1 MDTPQINV
9 VRNRDAFRANIQDA
23 HAGRL
28 GDPLAWGFDM
38 ATWGSG
44 NAQAQHIIPF
54 SVANSDSIRS
64 LFGTLRTATMGAAG
78 GPFVFDIN
86 DAQNG
91 VFLPTSDTAAQ
102 AAHARDESINAAGQ
116 LVLIRCGA
124 WITWNCCWPAST
136 IRTRRAYA
144 G

>member
-1 MDTPQINV
+1 MANTTPAVNLDPNFTKNSTYPKIAQ
-9 VRNRDAFRANIQDA
+9 RA
-23 HAGRL
+23 
-28 GDPLAWGFDM
+28 
-38 ATWGSG
+38 
-44 NAQAQHIIPF
+44 
-54 SVANSDSIRS
+54 
-64 LFGTLRTATMGAAG
+64 
-78 GPFVFDIN
+78 FVFDIN

-102 AAHARDESINAAGQ
+102 AAHARDASINAAGQ

-124 WITWNCCWPAST
+124 WITWNYCWPAST